1 VYDRRALP
9 QADLEFV
16 VVGDTHYM
24 HDVDD
29 VEFESRRKQTAR
41 VEAAIARIN
50 AIDPDFV
57 VHLGDLVQ
65 AYPGSGGYESAL
77 EEALI
82 QLERIEA
89 ETHFVAGNHDVGDK
103 PDPTMPTDWVSADSL
118 DRYHDRVGPSWTAW
132 EAGDCH
138 FVVLNSQIMNAD
150 LEAATAQ
157 RTWAEQRVA
166 DIDTGPAFLFCHLP
180 PFLHSPDDPGLGH
193 YDSIAE
199 PARSWVC
206 DLVRDTPITDVFCG
220 HCHFEFSNRI
230 GDVRVRVTPSVSF
243 TRPGF
248 AELFASGPPPERGR
262 DEVAKLGFL
271 LVRVV
276 DGDVAVV
283 PIRTGG
289 DTAVDADGPD
299 RLLGRPLQR
308 ESPSPL
314 GLSLAYPL
322 TDTTAVPETFPSAVR
337 YPVANA
343 YPTLSCLELGAG
355 IIRLPASELG
365 DDRIRDFVRLLRE
378 QGATIVGTVLGV
390 PGGEW
395 SAPKPLDEIEV
406 RLPADWVDTGEG
418 LDGVAEFV
426 ATEGAVNLSEV
437 VPRRDVPEK
446 QHGRLRNGFPVADL
460 ATLQARLDARAL
472 EVDRV
477 TCRLRDAADPWA
489 EIRAAP
495 APEGLAGIEAL
506 DWLVSTMNRSMA
518 GAIDRIAK
526 AVAAVATRPGA
537 RLYLEPLRAM
547 DRTMDPAPGLLDR
560 RCNPTAAFTATR
572 CLQTLLFETR
582 GGWTAMGTEDR
593 DGVEVVTLARNGSV
607 RCLALPGA
615 QTGRVSLPSPPST
628 EWEAAVRLPDGT
640 VRRLDRPEGRIPV
653 KAPTVFLGRR

>member
-1 VYDRRALP
+1 MYDRRALP

-29 VEFESRRKQTAR
+29 VEFASRRKQTAR

-65 AYPGSGGYESAL
+65 AYPGSGGYEPAL
-77 EEALI
+77 EEALV
-82 QLERIEA
+82 QLEQIEA

-103 PDPTMPTDWVSADSL
+103 PDPTMPTAWVSQDAL
-118 DRYHDRVGPSWTAW
+118 DRYHERVGPSWTAW
-132 EAGDCH
+132 EAGGCH

-157 RTWAEQRVA
+157 RTWAERRVA

-180 PFLHSPDDPGLGH
+180 PFLHSPADPGLGH

-220 HCHFEFSNRI
+220 HCHFEFLTRI

-262 DEVAKLGFL
+262 DEVAKLGFS

-289 DTAVDADGPD
+289 ETAVDAEAPD
-299 RLLGRPLQR
+299 RLLGRPLHR

-322 TDTTAVPETFPSAVR
+322 TDTTEVPETFPSAVR

-343 YPTLSCLELGAG
+343 YPTLSCLALGAG
-355 IIRLPASELG
+355 VVRLPASDLG
-365 DDRIRDFVRLLRE
+365 DERIRDFVGLLRE
-378 QGATIVGTVLGV
+378 QGATIVGTALGA

-395 SAPKPLDEIEV
+395 SAPEPLDEIEV

-418 LDGVAEFV
+418 LDGLAEFV
-426 ATEGAVNLSEV
+426 ARRGSVNLSEV
-437 VPRRDVPEK
+437 VPRRDVPDK
-446 QHGRLRNGFPVADL
+446 QHGRLRNGFSVDDL

-477 TCRLRDAADPWA
+477 TCRIRDGADPWA
-489 EIRAAP
+489 EIVDAP
-495 APEGLAGIEAL
+495 ASAGLAGIGEV
-506 DWLVSTMNRSMA
+506 DWLVSLMNLSMA
-518 GAIDRIAK
+518 EAIDRIVK
-526 AVAAVATRPGA
+526 AMAAVATRPGG

-547 DRTMDPAPGLLDR
+547 DRTMDPAPGILDR
-560 RCNPTAAFTATR
+560 RCNPTAAFAAAR
-572 CLQTLLFETR
+572 CVQTVLFGEGR
-582 GGWTAMGTEDR
+582 DWTAMGPADR
-593 DGVEVVTLARNGSV
+593 DGVEVVTLSRNGSV
-607 RCLALPGA
+607 RCLALPAESAG
-615 QTGRVSLPSPPST
+615 TLSLPATAST
-628 EWEAAVRLPDGT
+628 TWEAAVRLADGT
-640 VRRLDRPEGRIPV
+640 IRDVDRPEEPMAIEG
-653 KAPTVFLGRR
+653 PTAVLGRR